1 MCKQKRKKPKLYT
14 LEQVVHAVN
23 HWSMTTV
30 QTENVKQFING
41 EVKNDKQLEIFHNQ
55 LKAPNRCFFVD
66 TLGLEPR

>member
-1 MCKQKRKKPKLYT
+1 MSKQKRKKPKLYT

-41 EVKNDKQLEIFHNQ
+41 EVKNDKQLELFHN
-55 LKAPNRCFFVD
+55 
-66 TLGLEPR
+66 